1 MPDDLL
7 YFANP
12 TSGEVSFDYTAI
24 VEASADTIKQDLAVN
39 DGAYSE
45 ETGFGYTA
53 EGYNVREN
61 NTDIYQSLRY
71 GNSKTASINYRFDL
85 PEGEYE
91 VYVGMYDPS
100 SWSNYNK
107 ARSANIQIIGTVV
120 EEGYSYYN
128 NCNNV
133 NNTLHYQATVG
144 EDGQLNMTVAPNAST
159 DSAIQVSFIMVAGKP
174 AEKATVR
181 FETNGGSMI
190 ASQNVVIGQTATR
203 PEDPEKT
210 LCQFTGW
217 YTDEAL
223 TTEYDFSTLV
233 TGDITLYA
241 GWKVV
246 MAFDTTDLTEV
257 PDGLKDTYETVDQMK
272 EAMLLQA
279 ETALKMESQGASF
292 YDVKLYYVDED
303 SNRIPVE
310 DGTFPEG
317 GIDVTFGYPTDT
329 DRDSHIFSIVHLCAN
344 GDMEIFSEND
354 ISYTDNGMTVHVNS
368 LSPFVVAWRERS
380 AEPTP
385 DPGEGDTDEGGSDNQ
400 GGSSGSSSDQ
410 SSTDGSSDQSSGS
423 AAESTGNGILSSILP
438 QTGDPASLGVLAA
451 AAIVGLQ
458 ILRRRKNK

>member
-12 TSGEVSFDYTAI
+12 TSGEVSSDYTAI
-24 VEASADTIKQDLAVN
+24 VEASADTIKQDPAVN

-107 ARSANIQIIGTVV
+107 ARSADIQINGTVV

-133 NNTLHYQATVG
+133 NDTLHYQATVG
-144 EDGQLNMTVAPNAST
+144 EDGQLNVTVAPNAST

-217 YTDEAL
+217 YTE
-223 TTEYDFSTLV
+223 
-233 TGDITLYA
+233 
-241 GWKVV
+241 
-246 MAFDTTDLTEV
+246 
-257 PDGLKDTYETVDQMK
+257 
-272 EAMLLQA
+272 
-279 ETALKMESQGASF
+279 
-292 YDVKLYYVDED
+292 
-303 SNRIPVE
+303 
-310 DGTFPEG
+310 
-317 GIDVTFGYPTDT
+317 
-329 DRDSHIFSIVHLCAN
+329 
-344 GDMEIFSEND
+344 
-354 ISYTDNGMTVHVNS
+354 
-368 LSPFVVAWRERS
+368 
-380 AEPTP
+380 
-385 DPGEGDTDEGGSDNQ
+385 
-400 GGSSGSSSDQ
+400 
-410 SSTDGSSDQSSGS
+410 
-423 AAESTGNGILSSILP
+423 
-438 QTGDPASLGVLAA
+438 
-451 AAIVGLQ
+451 
-458 ILRRRKNK
+458 